1 MTGALG
7 ATAPGAFAQ
16 YNTDKAKQNEVQQTT
31 QGAVDANG
39 GRATAAQDAKDT
51 AASKK
56 KAKPTKAQKEADL
69 KAMEG
74 QVDANGGRATAA
86 QDAKN
91 TAVSKDMSK
100 QNAKMSSPG
109 MEKEM
114 QKAATDK

>member
-1 MTGALG
+1 MNRLL
-7 ATAPGAFAQ
+7 
-16 YNTDKAKQNEVQQTT
+16 
-31 QGAVDANG
+31 
-39 GRATAAQDAKDT
+39 

-74 QVDANGGRATAA
+74 KVDANGGRATAK

-91 TAVSKDMSK
+91 TAASKDMSK
-100 QNAKMSSPG
+100 QNAKMGSPG